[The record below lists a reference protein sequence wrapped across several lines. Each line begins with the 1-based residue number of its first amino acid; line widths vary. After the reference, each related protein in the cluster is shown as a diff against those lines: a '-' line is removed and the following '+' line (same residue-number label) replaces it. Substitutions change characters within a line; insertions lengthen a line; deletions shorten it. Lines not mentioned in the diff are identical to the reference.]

1 MRILWLTLMAC
12 AACCTGAAQ
21 SAPDVRAVSL
31 AGPSSAALKCDIKL
45 TPLPAKA
52 GDESGDESIGSVDID
67 LTFETVRLAAGDP
80 LLRLA
85 LVADNVDTVST
96 TLTNLEARDSKGPL
110 PLTSRDVDVPV
121 EAARDS
127 ETGGPTREWFSDR
140 TPEGSVTIHYTVPAM
155 ATLPP
160 RGAAPP
166 TAFRNDAD
174 GVSAAGNT
182 FLLVPPGDERYAVIT
197 HWDLSRLKAGAAGA
211 TSLGKGSAISTA
223 PMSSAELRQSYFM
236 GGAIH
241 RWPAGEGSTAFF
253 SAWQGT
259 PSFDAASLMSWTQ
272 TLHQH
277 YLRFFRQPTDQP
289 YGVFLRFNP
298 VNGGGGTGF
307 FHSFVLTYGSGV
319 GADVDWLKITLAHE
333 MFHTFQPYIS
343 VPAGKESSW
352 FAEGLA
358 VLYEGKL
365 PLRYGLITPEAF
377 LKNLNFTASR
387 YYSDVMA
394 RLPNSE
400 IAAQFWEDTRI
411 RTLAYDRA
419 MLYFAVVDD
428 AVRKKSHGKRSLDD
442 LLLQMLA
449 LEKRGKALSNSDWE
463 SVLRAQLGEGAV
475 TQFRE
480 SLAGQ
485 MPIPASDAFGPC
497 FARTTAYVR
506 RYELGFS
513 PGVLTEPKRI
523 VRGLIPGSA
532 AESAGLQNGDEIIHP
547 VPQDEIQGNQSE
559 WLKLDIRRNGKEIPL
574 TYLPRGQEVE
584 VYQWIRVPGRPDPQC
599 GL

>member
-1 MRILWLTLMAC
+1 
-12 AACCTGAAQ
+12 
-21 SAPDVRAVSL
+21 
-31 AGPSSAALKCDIKL
+31 
-45 TPLPAKA
+45 
-52 GDESGDESIGSVDID
+52 
-67 LTFETVRLAAGDP
+67 
-80 LLRLA
+80 
-85 LVADNVDTVST
+85 
-96 TLTNLEARDSKGPL
+96 
-110 PLTSRDVDVPV
+110 
-121 EAARDS
+121 
-127 ETGGPTREWFSDR
+127 
-140 TPEGSVTIHYTVPAM
+140 
-155 ATLPP
+155 
-160 RGAAPP
+160 
-166 TAFRNDAD
+166 
-174 GVSAAGNT
+174 
-182 FLLVPPGDERYAVIT
+182 
-197 HWDLSRLKAGAAGA
+197 
-211 TSLGKGSAISTA
+211 
-223 PMSSAELRQSYFM
+223 
-236 GGAIH
+236 
-241 RWPAGEGSTAFF
+241 
-253 SAWQGT
+253 
-259 PSFDAASLMSWTQ
+259 
-272 TLHQH
+272 
-277 YLRFFRQPTDQP
+277 
-289 YGVFLRFNP
+289 
-298 VNGGGGTGF
+298 
-307 FHSFVLTYGSGV
+307 
-319 GADVDWLKITLAHE
+319 

-428 AVRKKSHGKRSLDD
+428 AVRKKSHGKRSLED
-442 LLLQMLA
+442 LQLQMLA

-559 WLKLDIRRNGKEIPL
+559 WLKLDIRRDGKEIPL